1 MKNIHILLVAL
12 VALFSLAACHN
23 HSHSHDEHN
32 HSLAVEQHEQTL
44 YTDAHELFVR
54 MQPLKAGEESHIT
67 SYITELSDFK
77 PIEAVAATVT
87 LSVGDSRVACEVA
100 PVHRGMYEF
109 HITPEKA
116 GEGVL
121 SYALHLSSGDIVLN
135 LPVRVA
141 AICNHNHSECE
152 NHHDH
157 GHSHDHESVNAL
169 SFLKEQSWK
178 IDFATDE
185 VRESSFDGIVKVAA
199 LVSAAPDNTAT
210 LVATTPGRV
219 IYIGNIVA
227 GKSVENGESLILLDG
242 SGVTENDAAVKFAEA
257 ESNYNVAKAN
267 YERKMLLYK
276 DNIVSK
282 KDVEA
287 AEALLRYS
295 EAQYNSMKRSFDNG
309 NSVLKSSMK
318 GYVSSLLVQNGE
330 YVSAGTPVAMLQC
343 DGAVNLS
350 AELPVRYASSL
361 ANLAT
366 VNVELPNGQ
375 LYTLDQI
382 EGRIVA
388 VGRAANSCSMIPV
401 TVNAK
406 SLPGVVPG
414 SVVMLYL
421 SSLLPDSEKRVAVP
435 RSSLIEE
442 MGNHF
447 VFVQLSPVSFEK
459 REVKIGST
467 DGVYTQIL
475 NGLCAGERI
484 VTKGAVSLKLSQG
497 AAALDPHAGHVH

>member
-1 MKNIHILLVAL
+1 M
-12 VALFSLAACHN
+12 
-23 HSHSHDEHN
+23 
-32 HSLAVEQHEQTL
+32 
-44 YTDAHELFVR
+44 
-54 MQPLKAGEESHIT
+54 
-67 SYITELSDFK
+67 
-77 PIEAVAATVT
+77 
-87 LSVGDSRVACEVA
+87 
-100 PVHRGMYEF
+100 
-109 HITPEKA
+109 
-116 GEGVL
+116 
-121 SYALHLSSGDIVLN
+121 
-135 LPVRVA
+135 
-141 AICNHNHSECE
+141 
-152 NHHDH
+152 
-157 GHSHDHESVNAL
+157 
-169 SFLKEQSWK
+169 
-178 IDFATDE
+178 
-185 VRESSFDGIVKVAA
+185 
-199 LVSAAPDNTAT
+199 
-210 LVATTPGRV
+210 
-219 IYIGNIVA
+219 
-227 GKSVENGESLILLDG
+227 
-242 SGVTENDAAVKFAEA
+242 
-257 ESNYNVAKAN
+257 
-267 YERKMLLYK
+267 YK

-414 SVVMLYL
+414 SVVTLYL